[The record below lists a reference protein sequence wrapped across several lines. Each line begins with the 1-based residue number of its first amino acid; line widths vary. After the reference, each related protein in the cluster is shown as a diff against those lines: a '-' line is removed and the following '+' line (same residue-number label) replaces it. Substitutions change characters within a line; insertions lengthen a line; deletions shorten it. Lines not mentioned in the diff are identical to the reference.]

1 MNFFLAQGKLH
12 PTPPFDFNKSLH
24 FLKISTPAR
33 SDQFVVEN
41 ALVKTISINGQA
53 IMIRIDSLG
62 SVNRPELQYRLLS
75 EQPINEEV
83 KFAALDRASF
93 FLSLYDNLRPFY
105 DIGEKDNHFSPVLK
119 SLYGYHQV
127 KFSSPFE
134 NACWAVLI
142 RQNPLALARQMKD
155 DLVTCYG
162 SSIVVN
168 GREFRAFPEPP
179 HLSPVDE
186 KELARVLENEAKARR
201 IKSLAR
207 SFEDVNEEF
216 LRRGS
221 YGEVKEW
228 LQNLEGL
235 DAWGAAFVL
244 LRGLGR
250 MEEEPIIDR
259 KLAGAT
265 HRFYGLLNQDHIP
278 SIAEQYGQ
286 WQGYWSH
293 YLRVAA

>member
-1 MNFFLAQGKLH
+1 MNFFLSQGKLH

-24 FLKISTPAR
+24 FLRIFTPAQN
-33 SDQFVVEN
+33 DQLLAQN
-41 ALVKTISINGQA
+41 SLTKAISVNGQA
-53 IMIRIDSLG
+53 IIIRIDSTG
-62 SVNRPELQYRLLS
+62 SVDNPQLEYRLVS
-75 EQPINEEV
+75 EQPINEDV
-83 KFAALDRASF
+83 KFAALDRATF

-105 DIGEKDNHFSPVLK
+105 DIGEKDNHFTPILK

-127 KFSSPFE
+127 KFASPFE

-142 RQNPLALARQMKD
+142 RQAPPALARQMKD
-155 DLVTCYG
+155 DLITCYG
-162 SSIVVN
+162 SAIIVN

-179 HLSPVDE
+179 HLSAIDE
-186 KELARVLENEAKARR
+186 KELARVLENETKAKQ

-207 SFEDVNEEF
+207 SFEEIDEEF
-216 LRRGS
+216 LRAGP
-221 YGEVKEW
+221 YEEVKRW
-228 LQNLEGL
+228 LQNHDGL
-235 DAWGAAFVL
+235 DARGAAFVL

-259 KLAGAT
+259 KLVSAA
-265 HRFYGLLNQDHIP
+265 HRFYGLLNQDTIP